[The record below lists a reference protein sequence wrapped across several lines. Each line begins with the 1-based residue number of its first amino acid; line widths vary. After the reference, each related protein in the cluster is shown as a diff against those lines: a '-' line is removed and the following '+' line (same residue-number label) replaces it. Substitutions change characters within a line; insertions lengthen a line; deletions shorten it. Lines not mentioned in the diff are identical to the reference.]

1 MIRRPDLV
9 QALEDR
15 YRVDHP
21 LDPTAAM
28 RLYEAMWEQ
37 ARALGVLPP
46 PDAWDGIE
54 DDIRLAR
61 ILSQCSPR
69 S

>member
-9 QALEDR
+9 KALEDR
-15 YRVDHP
+15 YAVEHP

-28 RLYEAMWEQ
+28 RIFEAMWEQ
-37 ARALGVLPP
+37 AHALGVLPP
-46 PDAWDGIE
+46 ADPLDGIE
-54 DDIRLAR
+54 EDIRLAR
-61 ILSQCSPR
+61 ILRSCSPR

>member
-28 RLYEAMWEQ
+28 RLYEAM
-37 ARALGVLPP
+37 
-46 PDAWDGIE
+46 
-54 DDIRLAR
+54 
-61 ILSQCSPR
+61 
-69 S
+69 